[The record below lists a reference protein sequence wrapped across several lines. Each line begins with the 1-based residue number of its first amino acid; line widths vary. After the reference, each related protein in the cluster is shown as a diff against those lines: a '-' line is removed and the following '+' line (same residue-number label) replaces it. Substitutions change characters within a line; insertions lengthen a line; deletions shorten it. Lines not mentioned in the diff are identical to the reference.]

1 MHIRSFENY
10 QPKLAERVYV
20 DPMASIIGQVILAA
34 DSSVWP
40 MAVLRGD
47 LNTIKIGA
55 RSNLQDGSVLHVV
68 PDYEYC
74 HGGLKVVLGDDVTI
88 GHGVILHG
96 CTVGDRCLIGMNS
109 TVLDGA
115 VIEDEVIV
123 GANSLVPPKKAL
135 KKGFLYFGNPL
146 KEVRELKPIEIE
158 QIKYNAALYVELKN
172 RFLCEQK

>member
-1 MHIRSFENY
+1 MNLRRFE
-10 QPKLAERVYV
+10 QHEPQLAEGAYV
-20 DPMASIIGQVILAA
+20 DPMASVIGQVILSA
-34 DSSVWP
+34 DSSIWP

-47 LNTIKIGA
+47 LNAIEIGM
-55 RSNLQDGSVLHVV
+55 RSNIQDGSVLHVV
-68 PDYEYC
+68 PDYEFSP
-74 HGGLKVVLGDDVTI
+74 GGLKVILGEDVTI

-96 CTVGDRCLIGMNS
+96 CTIGDRCLIGMNS

-123 GANSLVPPKKAL
+123 GANSLVPPKKVL